1 MFQEIKDFI
10 TITLAKRLSSPFLSS
25 FIFAWCITNYDITL
39 LIFSGSEWNT
49 KITYISGIF
58 NSITWSDN
66 RFLYPL
72 YTSLFY
78 IVVWPALDMF
88 FYTMSKYWS
97 ILYKNVQMRL
107 EKITPI
113 THEERK
119 LIEVNYIE
127 NMDALRKDIST
138 KSKIITDLE
147 SKINE
152 LESPATQLVN
162 SDKEQKSTNDSGSST
177 EGVRKPIEDSVDKNE
192 YTFHFGV
199 SNNLRKIYSKN
210 DKEIKQRTKIIVSR
224 SMFPKEAKEAWDYIH
239 DIYYDDDTHTMP
251 RESDL
256 NVIAWDKQTAVPLLV
271 DFIYD
276 NDVAEIDPVD
286 VALMFVQASMATREL
301 ASRLSQ
307 LNEDESGIMGS
318 LDELRTS
325 IMEMREKLNGNQ
337 TGNEGSIA
345 AAALTEYK
353 GGLAPLNDRLK
364 AVREKTAKMIT
375 ELNEYNGM
383 VT

>member
-1 MFQEIKDFI
+1 MIQEIKDFI

-39 LIFSGSEWNT
+39 LIFSGSDWNT
-49 KITYISGIF
+49 KVTYISGVF
-58 NSITWSDN
+58 NSITWPNN

-78 IVVWPALDMF
+78 IVVWPALDMV

-210 DKEIKQRTKIIVSR
+210 DKEIKQRTKIIVSG
-224 SMFPKEAKEAWDYIH
+224 SMISKEASAYIH

-251 RESDL
+251 RELDL
-256 NVIAWDKQTAVPLLV
+256 NVKAWNKQTEAVV
-271 DFIYD
+271 NEQFIYD
-276 NDVAEIDPVD
+276 NDVDEIDPAE
-286 VALMFVQASMATREL
+286 VATAFMNESMAKRRLAEQLKNLKDTAEEISLELIQLVKTRQAAEDAMNEEEGIEL
-301 ASRLSQ
+301 DGYIYKELIVV
-307 LNEDESGIMGS
+307 ETGIRHKKG
-318 LDELRTS
+318 ELQK
-325 IMEMREKLNGNQ
+325 ILEEIEVKIKQIN
-337 TGNEGSIA
+337 
-345 AAALTEYK
+345 K
-353 GGLAPLNDRLK
+353 
-364 AVREKTAKMIT
+364 
-375 ELNEYNGM
+375 
-383 VT
+383 

>member
-1 MFQEIKDFI
+1 MIQEIKDFI

-39 LIFSGSEWNT
+39 LIFSGSDWNT
-49 KITYISGIF
+49 KVTYISGVF
-58 NSITWSDN
+58 NSLTWSNN

-78 IVVWPALDMF
+78 IVVWPALDMV

-210 DKEIKQRTKIIVSR
+210 DKEIKQRTKIIVSG
-224 SMFPKEAKEAWDYIH
+224 SMISKEAWAYIH
-239 DIYYDDDTHTMP
+239 NIYYDDDTHTMP
-251 RESDL
+251 RELDL
-256 NVIAWDKQTAVPLLV
+256 NVIAWDKQTAAVV
-271 DFIYD
+271 NKEFIYD
-276 NDVAEIDPVD
+276 NDVDEIDPAE
-286 VALMFVQASMATREL
+286 VATVFMNENRAKRRLADQLKNLRET
-301 ASRLSQ
+301 
-307 LNEDESGIMGS
+307 EI
-318 LDELRTS
+318 ELR
-325 IMEMREKLNGNQ
+325 NGLEELHTQAQTKNNALARGDHGDYKQNQ
-337 TGNEGSIA
+337 RKEIILVTEAEISGKTL
-345 AAALTEYK
+345 ALKT
-353 GGLAPLNDRLK
+353 
-364 AVREKTAKMIT
+364 VRSQIRAKIL
-375 ELNEYNGM
+375 EINGPED
-383 VT
+383 